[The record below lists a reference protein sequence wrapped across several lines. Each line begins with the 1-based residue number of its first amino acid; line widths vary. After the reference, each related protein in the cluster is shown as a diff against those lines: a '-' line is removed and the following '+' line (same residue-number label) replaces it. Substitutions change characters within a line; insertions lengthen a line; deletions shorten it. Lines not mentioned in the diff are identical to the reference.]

1 MKFIDPYELDDSK
14 NNDPYQISASFLED
28 TNAVKSQTKQDLY
41 FAAFARADKRVRFGF
56 NATDQGIGNQGIRIW
71 IQWRRLFSSRKGFNF
86 STNVAFIRFLP
97 LACFFS
103 SFFFREMSPP

>member
-14 NNDPYQISASFLED
+14 NDDPYQISASFLED

-56 NATDQGIGNQGIRIW
+56 NATDGNQGNGYSGGAFFPEHHQPKFTLHPGW
-71 IQWRRLFSSRKGFNF
+71 FRLDERM
-86 STNVAFIRFLP
+86 R
-97 LACFFS
+97 CM
-103 SFFFREMSPP
+103 EW